1 MEPLG
6 HADNLHE
13 KSRRQRLQRKTEFKQ
28 KKGMNN
34 NIIDPKKEKKKNP
47 EVNNKN
53 QSPSFPPNKKGM
65 IVIEFQPK

>member
-1 MEPLG
+1 
-6 HADNLHE
+6 
-13 KSRRQRLQRKTEFKQ
+13 
-28 KKGMNN
+28 MNN